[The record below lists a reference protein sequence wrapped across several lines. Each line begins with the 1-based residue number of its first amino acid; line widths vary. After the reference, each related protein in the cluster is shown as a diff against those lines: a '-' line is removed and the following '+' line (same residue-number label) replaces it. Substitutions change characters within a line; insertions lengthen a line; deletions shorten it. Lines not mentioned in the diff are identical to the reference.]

1 MLQYKL
7 DIVQKLSEKGYNPR
21 KIRSDRI
28 LAESTMTK
36 LRRKQPISWENIDTI
51 CCLLQCQPGDLLEW
65 IDDEN

>member
-7 DIVQKLSEKGYNPR
+7 DIVQRLGEKGYNPR
-21 KIRSDRI
+21 KIRNDRI

-51 CCLLQCQPGDLLEW
+51 CCLLRCQPGDLLEW
-65 IDDEN
+65 IDDDG

>member
-1 MLQYKL
+1 MLQYKF
-7 DIVQKLSEKGYNPR
+7 DIIQRLGEKGYNPR
-21 KIRSDRI
+21 KIRNGRI

-51 CCLLQCQPGDLLEW
+51 CRLLQCQPGDLLEW

>member
-21 KIRSDRI
+21 KIRNDHI

-36 LRRKQPISWENIDTI
+36 LRRKQAISWENIDTI
-51 CCLLQCQPGDLLEW
+51 CRLLQCQPGDLLEW

>member
-21 KIRSDRI
+21 KIRNDRI

-36 LRRKQPISWENIDTI
+36 LRRKQPISWENIDAI
-51 CCLLQCQPGDLLEW
+51 CRLLRCQPGDLLEW

>member
-1 MLQYKL
+1 MLKYKF
-7 DIVQKLSEKGYNPR
+7 DIIQRLGEKGYNPR
-21 KIRSDRI
+21 KIRNDRI

-65 IDDEN
+65 IDDDG